1 MGLISFRLLVEIA
14 GGITTVL
21 ALFIPIYKCVKKQM
35 KKVELVQDALMG
47 LLHDRICGLCEIYLK
62 KGFATNEER
71 EQLQVLYTPY
81 KAMGGNHNAETLYE
95 QVMEKLPLEKQK
107 DTR

>member
-1 MGLISFRLLVEIA
+1 MENFRLIVEIA
-14 GGITTVL
+14 GGIAVL
-21 ALFIPIYKCVKKQM
+21 AALFTPIYKSVKKQM

-47 LLHDRICGLCEIYLK
+47 LLHDRICRLCETYLR

-81 KAMGGNHNAETLYE
+81 KAMGGNHNAESLYE
-95 QVMEKLPLEKQK
+95 QVMDKLPLEKK
-107 DTR
+107 N

>member
-1 MGLISFRLLVEIA
+1 MEQFRLAVEIA
-14 GGITTVL
+14 AGIGVL
-21 ALFIPIYKCVKKQM
+21 IGLATPIYRSVKKQM

-47 LLHDRICGLCEIYLK
+47 LLHDRICGLCEVYLK

-71 EQLQVLYTPY
+71 EQLQVLFTPY
-81 KAMGGNHNAETLYE
+81 KSMGGNHNAATLYE
-95 QVMEKLPLEKQK
+95 KVMEELPLEKQK

>member
-1 MGLISFRLLVEIA
+1 MEQFRILIEVL
-14 GGITTVL
+14 GGITVIFAIL
-21 ALFIPIYKCVKKQM
+21 SPVYKNVKKQM

-47 LLHDRICGLCEIYLK
+47 LLHDRICGLCEVYLK

-81 KAMGGNHNAETLYE
+81 KAMGGNHNAESLYE
-95 QVMEKLPLEKQK
+95 QVMEKLPLEKK
-107 DTR
+107 DMR

>member
-1 MGLISFRLLVEIA
+1 MENFRLIVEIA
-14 GGITTVL
+14 GGIAVL
-21 ALFIPIYKCVKKQM
+21 AALFAPFYKSVKKQM

-47 LLHDRICGLCEIYLK
+47 LLHDRICRLCETYLR

-81 KAMGGNHNAETLYE
+81 KAMGGNHNAESLYE
-95 QVMEKLPLEKQK
+95 QVMDKLPLEKK
-107 DTR
+107 N

>member
-1 MGLISFRLLVEIA
+1 MENFRLIVEIA
-14 GGITTVL
+14 GGLAVL
-21 ALFIPIYKCVKKQM
+21 AALFAPIYKSVRKQM

-47 LLHDRICGLCEIYLK
+47 LLHDRICRLCETYLR

-81 KAMGGNHNAETLYE
+81 KAMGGNHNAESLYE
-95 QVMEKLPLEKQK
+95 QVMDKLPLEKK
-107 DTR
+107 N

>member
-1 MGLISFRLLVEIA
+1 MENFRLIVEIA
-14 GGITTVL
+14 GGIAVL
-21 ALFIPIYKCVKKQM
+21 AALFAPFYKSVRKQM

-47 LLHDRICGLCEIYLK
+47 LLHDRICRLCETYLR

-81 KAMGGNHNAETLYE
+81 KAMGGNHNAESLYE
-95 QVMEKLPLEKQK
+95 QVMDRLPLEK
-107 DTR
+107 

>member
-1 MGLISFRLLVEIA
+1 MENFRLIVEIA
-14 GGITTVL
+14 GSLAVL
-21 ALFIPIYKCVKKQM
+21 AALFAPIYKSVRKQM

-47 LLHDRICGLCEIYLK
+47 LLHDRICRLCETYLR

-81 KAMGGNHNAETLYE
+81 KAMGGNHNAESLYE
-95 QVMEKLPLEKQK
+95 QVMDKLPLEKK
-107 DTR
+107 N

>member
-1 MGLISFRLLVEIA
+1 MLISFRLVVEIA
-14 GGITTVL
+14 AGIGVL
-21 ALFIPIYKCVKKQM
+21 IGLFAPIYKSVKKQM

-47 LLHDRICGLCEIYLK
+47 LLHDRICGLCEAYLK

-71 EQLQVLYTPY
+71 EQLQVLFTPY
-81 KAMGGNHNAETLYE
+81 KAMGGNHNAATLYE
-95 QVMEKLPLEKQK
+95 KVMEELPLVKQK

>member
-1 MGLISFRLLVEIA
+1 MENFRLIVEIA
-14 GGITTVL
+14 GGLAVL
-21 ALFIPIYKCVKKQM
+21 AALFAPIYKSVKKQM

-47 LLHDRICGLCEIYLK
+47 LLHDRICRLCETYLR

-81 KAMGGNHNAETLYE
+81 KAMGGNHNAESLYE
-95 QVMEKLPLEKQK
+95 QVMDKLPLEKK
-107 DTR
+107 N

>member
-1 MGLISFRLLVEIA
+1 MEKFRLIVEIA
-14 GGITTVL
+14 GGLAVL
-21 ALFIPIYKCVKKQM
+21 AALFAPIYKSVRKQM

-47 LLHDRICGLCEIYLK
+47 LLHDRICRLCETYLR

-81 KAMGGNHNAETLYE
+81 KAMGGNHNAESLYE
-95 QVMEKLPLEKQK
+95 QVMDKLPLEKK
-107 DTR
+107 N